1 MVFLKLG
8 LTIQNKKIVFV
19 SDPDAAKR
27 YGPDPGRQDPDPQL
41 LSKLMNFYINKKV
54 PVPE

>member
-27 YGPDPGRQDPDPQL
+27 YGPDPGRQDPDPHPQL
-41 LSKLMNFYINKKV
+41 LSKLMNFYINK
-54 PVPE
+54 